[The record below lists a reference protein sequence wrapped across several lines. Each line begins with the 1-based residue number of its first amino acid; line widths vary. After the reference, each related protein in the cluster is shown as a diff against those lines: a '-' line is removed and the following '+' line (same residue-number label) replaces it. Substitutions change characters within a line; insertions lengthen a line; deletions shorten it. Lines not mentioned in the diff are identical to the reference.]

1 MHRILLPL
9 CGAVCLFYGLYR
21 FLVGLVWPARAP
33 AVKKLKPE
41 HYAVYSKWAG
51 LLLILEGAVLFLA
64 YLLDPWKHKLLLSL
78 VLVLAVIP
86 AVGEGLLSRK
96 YKK

>member
-1 MHRILLPL
+1 MHTILLPL
-9 CGAVCLFYGLYR
+9 CGAVCLFYGLY
-21 FLVGLVWPARAP
+21 GLLWPARAP
-33 AVKKLKPE
+33 AVKKLKPD
-41 HYAVYSKWAG
+41 HFAVYSNWAG
-51 LLLILEGAVLFLA
+51 LLLSLEGAVVFLA
-64 YLLDPWKHKLLLSL
+64 CLLDPQYLWDHKLLLSL